1 MLRDTDRYG
10 NILLGRQKARP
21 NHIRFDPRTGMPLA
35 PENNEPLNLTSD
47 NLAKLNALETGTA
60 RTNATRLSELSL
72 RPKNETA
79 EERKARKKELKDY
92 RAQRRAEKKANKIAF
107 TEEKLRMAKQSLNS
121 VIQKKVAVL

>member
-1 MLRDTDRYG
+1 M
-10 NILLGRQKARP
+10 
-21 NHIRFDPRTGMPLA
+21 
-35 PENNEPLNLTSD
+35 
-47 NLAKLNALETGTA
+47 
-60 RTNATRLSELSL
+60 SELSL

-121 VIQKKVAVL
+121 VVQKKVAVL